1 MRGVWLPLSFIPSFL
16 VLTAILSNGDGRCPL
31 PFTVDPAGVGAVPGE
46 PEAGEMVVC
55 LDSDVKTNERMKR
68 KNPAVPPL
76 HSFHSSLRHDGV
88 HEMPGVSHPYGVAA
102 MPRHQAGLA
111 VA

>member
-31 PFTVDPAGVGAVPGE
+31 PFTGDPAGVGAVPGA

-55 LDSDVKTNERMKR
+55 LDSDVKTHERMKR
-68 KNPAVPPL
+68 KKPCCDTPYFVSFVP
-76 HSFHSSLRHDGV
+76 SS
-88 HEMPGVSHPYGVAA
+88 
-102 MPRHQAGLA
+102 
-111 VA
+111 